1 MLRPLTHKRV
11 RIGCKFKFFGGD
23 VYVLRKLSPA
33 DFLDEDDGLPLNFFK
48 GMQAEKTMYE
58 QTMEK
63 AGIKTGDD
71 VDAKSQLKVVK
82 FILEKC
88 VVSENNKKFDVAKF
102 MARPGTSENVRKM
115 LQLFWEALKLSFNR
129 FVSETRINDS
139 NAIAIFV
146 LAKRFS
152 KTPIDILLPH
162 GNYTEM
168 DAWMFNMYIASIGI
182 KEENR
187 QAKKAAAKK

>member
-1 MLRPLTHKRV
+1 MLQPLTLKRV
-11 RIGCKFKFFGGD
+11 RIGSRFKFFGGD

-48 GMQAEKTMYE
+48 GMQAKKTMYE

-71 VDAKSQLKVVK
+71 VDPKAQLKVVK
-82 FILEKC
+82 FILGKC
-88 VVSENNKKFDVAKF
+88 VVSENGKKFDVEKF
-102 MARPGTSENVRKM
+102 MSRPGSSENMRKM

-139 NAIAIFV
+139 NAIAVFV

-152 KTPIDILLPH
+152 KTPIDILLPE

-168 DAWMFNMYIASIGI
+168 DAWMFNMYIANIGI

-187 QAKKAAAKK
+187 QAKKALAKK